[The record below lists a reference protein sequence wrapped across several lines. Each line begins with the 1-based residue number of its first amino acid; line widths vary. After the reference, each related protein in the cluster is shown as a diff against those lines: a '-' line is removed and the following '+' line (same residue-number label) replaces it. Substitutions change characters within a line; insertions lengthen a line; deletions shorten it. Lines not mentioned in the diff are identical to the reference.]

1 MEGILR
7 MQCFMLFLLG
17 ARGEADEDWIGVL
30 GFYIWNYSAIAVL
43 MSRRRFHIF

>member
-17 ARGEADEDWIGVL
+17 ALVEADEDWIGVL

-43 MSRRRFHIF
+43 QY